1 MDAQLQKKAIRKE
14 VLQKRACLNEEDRK
28 CAAFLLEQVI
38 CSQEVFLEAD
48 ILLTFVNYGS
58 EIDVTGIIEN
68 AFKYGKKVYVPK
80 VEGDELQFYN
90 ITDLNCLQVGYKG
103 IREPAGNTECYQYN
117 PEEADRVLMLMPGV
131 VFDRR
136 GNRCGYGKGFYDR
149 YLADKEALQKQTV
162 GVGFQC
168 QLVEE
173 LPFMGWDIRP
183 GRILC
188 V

>member
-68 AFKYGKKVYVPK
+68 AFKYGKEDGFVWVSVRQTPEETLLQ
-80 VEGDELQFYN
+80 VRDEGDGIPAEHQEKIWNRFYQVDPSRSEELGGAGLGLALVQQ
-90 ITDLNCLQVGYKG
+90 IARLQ
-103 IREPAGNTECYQYN
+103 
-117 PEEADRVLMLMPGV
+117 PEHRLADGEIPHAVQHADQLEA
-131 VFDRR
+131 
-136 GNRCGYGKGFYDR
+136 GYGTGSTGDCASMR
-149 YLADKEALQKQTV
+149 L
-162 GVGFQC
+162 C
-168 QLVEE
+168 
-173 LPFMGWDIRP
+173 RP
-183 GRILC
+183 A
-188 V
+188 